1 MAHAIWH
8 MDYGKYWKDKLMS
21 GASAVQEGVV
31 DPLFDRAMGTAPG
44 IPPRPWGGPSPYQ
57 GRPPSAQFAG
67 ESGGPPARA
76 TRRGPPPRLF
86 FGGGMGPSMDQIDQ
100 AKNHKNMSPMSLR
113 ASPYPG
119 ALPSVVEPSN
129 NSLVGQGPIPKG
141 TPGVGDKPI
150 PWEWTEAAGSGQQEL
165 TPQKVQPPGPVAIPT
180 RSVAA
185 DPSQYPVARPGGFN
199 AEKAAAL
206 SRGER
211 GRTPVGPFKKEI
223 AEASAVEGE
232 AITEDDKLKRMLK
245 MMFLS
250 DLVKGTEA
258 PNPDYYSAI
267 SVGPA
272 SRAFA
277 PLPSMFRGR

>member
-1 MAHAIWH
+1 
-8 MDYGKYWKDKLMS
+8 MDYGKYWKDKLMG
-21 GASAVQEGVV
+21 GALAAQEGVV
-31 DPLFDRAMGTAPG
+31 DPMLDRVMGTAPG
-44 IPPRPWGGPSPYQ
+44 IPPRPWGGTSPNQ
-57 GRPPSAQFAG
+57 GRPPSVGFAG
-67 ESGGPPARA
+67 ESGGPPAKA
-76 TRRGPPPRLF
+76 TGKGPPPRLF
-86 FGGGMGPSMDQIDQ
+86 FGGGMGPSMGQL
-100 AKNHKNMSPMSLR
+100 SPPNR
-113 ASPYPG
+113 
-119 ALPSVVEPSN
+119 
-129 NSLVGQGPIPKG
+129 SLVGQGPIPKG

-150 PWEWTEAAGSGQQEL
+150 AWEWTEDAGLGQQRL
-165 TPQKVQPPGPVAIPT
+165 TPQKVQPPEPVAPPT

-185 DPSQYPVARPGGFN
+185 DPSQYQVARPSGFGP
-199 AEKAAAL
+199 EKAAAL

-258 PNPDYYSAI
+258 PNPDYYSAV

>member
-8 MDYGKYWKDKLMS
+8 IEPSFYKKWWADKMKS
-21 GASAVQEGVV
+21 GALAAQEGVV
-31 DPLFDRAMGTAPG
+31 DPMLDRVMGTAPG
-44 IPPRPWGGPSPYQ
+44 IPPRPWGGTSPNQ
-57 GRPPSAQFAG
+57 GRPPSAGFAG
-67 ESGGPPARA
+67 ESGVPPAQAARPRSVEDIVRNITPA
-76 TRRGPPPRLF
+76 SFGMKPGPE
-86 FGGGMGPSMDQIDQ
+86 
-100 AKNHKNMSPMSLR
+100 ASL
-113 ASPYPG
+113 
-119 ALPSVVEPSN
+119 LN
-129 NSLVGQGPIPKG
+129 QGPIPQN
-141 TPGVGDKPI
+141 TPGVGNKPI
-150 PWEWTEAAGSGQQEL
+150 AWEWTEDAGLGQQRL
-165 TPQKVQPPGPVAIPT
+165 TPQRVQPPGPVAPPT

-185 DPSQYPVARPGGFN
+185 DPSQYQVARPSGFGP
-199 AEKAAAL
+199 EKAAAH